1 METIKKRIQFYIEE
15 HKREL
20 LKLCC
25 DLVKAKGENPPGDV
39 SESTQVIQ
47 SFLKDNGLQFKQL
60 EPSPGHINTL
70 VSIGGKGKNIVLCG
84 HIDTV
89 PAGDSS
95 KWSFPP
101 YCGLIKNG
109 EILGRG
115 STDMKGG
122 IAATLMAL
130 AALQQFEKDFQGKVT
145 AAFVCD
151 EEIGGNFGA
160 KWLIENK
167 KINGD
172 ACLITEP
179 SAYLAYGY
187 TIDFGERGAYW
198 LKFTALGKPAHGS
211 WPMMGRNAI
220 TTMTNFLSEV
230 RKIEEIGVK
239 TPEEAAE
246 LVMNGKQILAKIA
259 RQNGIPIKSMTR
271 ILDHYTVNVGVIG
284 GGTKTNVVPEKCAAE
299 VDFRIPI
306 GGSKKDVDTY
316 IQKAKPKG
324 FSYKILQESPPS
336 YSNFDDKLTQIVKLS
351 VKKFFNVTP
360 PATAVWATSD
370 AWHFRDILGIPT
382 LTFGPGFIEKAHSY
396 DETVSA
402 IDVINSTKVYAN
414 VVDDYLAYST

>member
-1 METIKKRIQFYIEE
+1 MEAIKKKVQHYIEE
-15 HKREL
+15 HKHEL

-25 DLVKAKGENPPGDV
+25 SLVKAKSENPPGDV
-39 SESTQVIQ
+39 SESTHILQ
-47 SFLKDNGLQFKQL
+47 SFLKHNGLQFKQL
-60 EPSPGHINTL
+60 EPRPRHINTI
-70 VSIGGKGKNIVLCG
+70 VSIGGKGKNLILCG

-95 KWSFPP
+95 NWSFPP

-130 AALQQFEKDFQGKVT
+130 VVLQRFEKDFHGKVT

-160 KWLIENK
+160 KWLIEHK
-167 KINGD
+167 KLSGD

-187 TIDFGERGAYW
+187 TIDAGERGAYW

-220 TTMTNFLSEV
+220 ITMTNFLSKLRE
-230 RKIEEIGVK
+230 IEEMEVK
-239 TPEEAAE
+239 TQRDAAG
-246 LVMNGKQILAKIA
+246 LVIGGKKVLAKIA
-259 RQNGIPIKSMTR
+259 RQNRIPTKTMTR
-271 ILDHYTVNVGVIG
+271 ILDHYTVNIGVIA
-284 GGTKTNVVPEKCAAE
+284 GGTKTNVVPEKCEAE

-306 GGSKKDVDTY
+306 GGSKKDVNTY
-316 IQKAKPKG
+316 IQKMMPKG
-324 FSYKILQESPPS
+324 FGYKILQESPPS
-336 YSNFDDKLTQIVKLS
+336 YSKLDDKLTQIIKLN
-351 VKKFFNVTP
+351 VKKFFKVTP
-360 PATAVWATSD
+360 PAIAVWATSD
-370 AWHFRDILGIPT
+370 AWHFRNLLGIHT

-396 DETVSA
+396 NETISA
-402 IDVINSTKVYAN
+402 VDVINSAKVYAN
-414 VVDDYLAYST
+414 VIIDYLISK